1 MLLVTGINE
10 QTEML
15 CDFKEVRRKR
25 RVNGE
30 HSLNFYQLNTPEA
43 AHAYKLLDKRSK
55 ITIPDTGDEY
65 IVLGISKVGHYGK
78 RINAMHVFLDDFINQ
93 HKYELLN
100 GTINFKQFCD
110 LLFTGSGW
118 TYVINGAFAPQ
129 LFENFGRDSKLALLQ
144 KGLDRYKAEFSIDT
158 KNKVITFKNE
168 IGKVT
173 DSQFRNGHNLKT
185 FNEETD
191 MSNFCTVIRGFGKR
205 DDGTEFSVEYK
216 SPLVS
221 VYGEIHQKSI
231 DDDRYK
237 YESSLLEACK
247 NNLNDIPQTKFNVSV
262 VDLYENGLPMHP
274 YDYGDYVY
282 MLYEEADVAVQIRVV
297 EVIDDP
303 VNNSIL
309 PTFEL
314 STFKTLRTASAIQAQ
329 FQQTQRNVQQLID
342 DEGNLNLALKRL
354 YMNTETF
361 ADNTGVW
368 YIDPEDKNRYV
379 HIGAGGLDVH
389 RGLVRVER
397 EDGYAIIIGGVLQSC
412 FEVAGAN
419 PPYTDSGKV
428 YAEGYWWSTI
438 EDQYSNCQLYNF
450 QHQSRFLNFT
460 IAQVVEEG
468 AISQVAVVAGD
479 GNRILATLDSANTNS
494 SGNEAVYGRTVEV
507 DLGVPTG
514 EKMSVYLRM
523 RSSVKGKKA
532 YCREIRVWLDR

>member
-1 MLLVTGINE
+1 MLLVTGING

-30 HSLNFYQLNTPEA
+30 HSLNFYQLNTTEV

-55 ITIPDTGDEY
+55 ITIPETGDEY

-78 RINAMHVFLDDFINQ
+78 RINAMHVFLDEFINQ

-110 LLFTGSGW
+110 FLFTGSGW
-118 TYVINGAFAPQ
+118 TYVNNGAFAPQ
-129 LFENFGRDSKLALLQ
+129 LFENLGRDSKLSLLQ

-205 DDGTEFSVEYK
+205 DDDTEFSVEYR

-262 VDLYENGLPMHP
+262 VDLYENGLQMHP

-282 MLYEEADVAVQIRVV
+282 MLYEEADVAVQIRIV

-303 VNNSIL
+303 VNNSIP

-329 FQQTQRNVQQLID
+329 FQQTQRNIQQLID

-368 YIDPEDKNRYV
+368 YVDPEDKNRYV
-379 HIGAGGLDVH
+379 HIGAGGLDCH
-389 RGLVRVER
+389 RGLIRVER
-397 EDGYAIIIGGVLQSC
+397 EDGYAVIIGGVLQHG
-412 FEVAGAN
+412 FDINGHE
-419 PPYTDSGKV
+419 PPYTEVDRAS
-428 YAEGYWWSTI
+428 WWWVM
-438 EDQYSNCQLYNF
+438 DKADRLYNCQYYTF
-450 QHQSRFLNFT
+450 EHKSRYLNVLMGQLSDEGT
-460 IAQVVEEG
+460 ASEVV
-468 AISQVAVVAGD
+468 IMDGD
-479 GNRILATLDSANTNS
+479 GNTVLARNVSNNNNPNDPI
-494 SGNEAVYGRTVEV
+494 AVYGKLLEI

-514 EKMSVYLRM
+514 EERSVYIRM
-523 RSSVKGKKA
+523 RPTVEGKRA
-532 YCREIRVWLDR
+532 YCRKIRMWLDR

>member
-1 MLLVTGINE
+1 MLLVTGISG

-15 CDFKEVRRKR
+15 CDYKEVRRKR

-30 HSLNFYQLNTPEA
+30 HSLNFYQLNTSEA
-43 AHAYKLLDKRSK
+43 AHAYKLLDKRSR
-55 ITIPDTGDEY
+55 ITIPETSDEY

-78 RINAMHVFLDDFINQ
+78 RINAMHVFLDEFINQ

-110 LLFTGSGW
+110 FLFTGSGW
-118 TYVINGAFAPQ
+118 TYVNNGAFAPQ

-144 KGLDRYKAEFSIDT
+144 KGLDRYKAEFSIDN

-191 MSNFCTVIRGFGKR
+191 MSNFCTVIRGFGKK

-237 YESSLLEACK
+237 YENSLLEACK
-247 NNLNDIPQTKFNVSV
+247 NNINDIPQTKFNVSV
-262 VDLYENGLPMHP
+262 VDLYENGLKMHP

-282 MLYEEADVAVQIRVV
+282 MLYEEADITVQIRII

-303 VNNSIL
+303 VNNSIS

-329 FQQTQRNVQQLID
+329 FQQTQRDIQQLMD
-342 DEGNLNLALKRL
+342 DEGNLSLALKRL
-354 YMNTETF
+354 YMTTETF

-368 YIDPEDKNRYV
+368 YIDPNDKNRYV

-389 RGLVRVER
+389 RGLIRVER
-397 EDGYAIIIGGVLQSC
+397 DDGFATIIGGAIQYGFDIAGHYPPFRGINIVEDGWWLTSTSDVLDSC
-412 FEVAGAN
+412 QFYTFEHKTRYVKLKAQIFTEAGGEVELAMVSS
-419 PPYTDSGKV
+419 DSGQQIMSKISSTQTSPPPQNDDVELV
-428 YAEGYWWSTI
+428 Y
-438 EDQYSNCQLYNF
+438 
-450 QHQSRFLNFT
+450 
-460 IAQVVEEG
+460 
-468 AISQVAVVAGD
+468 
-479 GNRILATLDSANTNS
+479 
-494 SGNEAVYGRTVEV
+494 
-507 DLGVPTG
+507 DLGVPNG
-514 EKMSVYLRM
+514 ELKSFYLRM
-523 RSSVKGKKA
+523 RNKVAGKKA
-532 YCREIRVWLDR
+532 YARVFRVWLEG

>member
-1 MLLVTGINE
+1 MLLVTGING

-15 CDFKEVRRKR
+15 CDFKDVRRKR

-43 AHAYKLLDKRSK
+43 AHAYKLLDKRS
-55 ITIPDTGDEY
+55 IVTIPETGDEY

-78 RINAMHVFLDDFINQ
+78 RINAMHVFLDGFISQ

-110 LLFTGSGW
+110 FLFVGSGW
-118 TYVINGAFAPQ
+118 TYIINGAFAPQ
-129 LFENFGRDSKLALLQ
+129 RFENFGRDSKLALLQ
-144 KGLDRYKAEFSIDT
+144 KGLERYRSEFSIDN
-158 KNKVITFKNE
+158 KNKIITFKNE
-168 IGKVT
+168 IGKT
-173 DSQFRNGHNLKT
+173 TESQFRYGHNLQT

-205 DDGTEFSVEYK
+205 DDETEFSVEYK

-247 NNLNDIPQTKFNVSV
+247 NNLNDTPLTKFNVSV
-262 VDLYENGLPMHP
+262 SDLFENGLQMHP

-282 MLYEEADVAVQIRVV
+282 MLYEEADVAVQIRIV

-303 VNNSIL
+303 VNNSIS

-329 FQQTQRNVQQLID
+329 FQQTQRDIQQLMD
-342 DEGNLNLALKRL
+342 DEGNLSLSLKRL
-354 YMNTETF
+354 YMTTETF
-361 ADNTGVW
+361 ADNTGFW
-368 YIDPEDKNRYV
+368 YIDPNDKNRYV

-389 RGLVRVER
+389 RGLIRVER
-397 EDGYAIIIGGVLQSC
+397 EDGFATIIGGKIQYG
-412 FEVAGAN
+412 FDIAGHY
-419 PPYTDSGKV
+419 PPYRGINVIEDGWWLISEHDQLDNCQFYTFEHKTRYVKVAAQIFTESGGEV
-428 YAEGYWWSTI
+428 EIAIVDGDGSTI
-438 EDQYSNCQLYNF
+438 RSRATST
-450 QHQSRFLNFT
+450 QSSPPN
-460 IAQVVEEG
+460 QNDG
-468 AISQVAVVAGD
+468 AE
-479 GNRILATLDSANTNS
+479 L
-494 SGNEAVYGRTVEV
+494 VY

-514 EKMSVYLRM
+514 ELEAFYLRM
-523 RSSVKGKKA
+523 RNKVKGKKA
-532 YCREIRVWLDR
+532 YARIFRVWLEG

>member
-1 MLLVTGINE
+1 MLLVTGING

-43 AHAYKLLDKRSK
+43 AHAYKLLDKRS
-55 ITIPDTGDEY
+55 IVTIPETGDEY

-78 RINAMHVFLDDFINQ
+78 RINAMHVFLDGFISQ

-100 GTINFKQFCD
+100 GTVNFKQFCD
-110 LLFTGSGW
+110 FLFVGSGW
-118 TYVINGAFAPQ
+118 TYIINGAFAPQ
-129 LFENFGRDSKLALLQ
+129 RFENFGRDSKLSLLQ
-144 KGLDRYKAEFSIDT
+144 KGLERYKAEFSIDN
-158 KNKVITFKNE
+158 KNKIITFKNE
-168 IGKVT
+168 IGKT
-173 DSQFRNGHNLKT
+173 TESQFRYGHNLQT

-205 DDGTEFSVEYK
+205 DDETEFSVEYK

-247 NNLNDIPQTKFNVSV
+247 NNLNDTPLTKFNVSV
-262 VDLYENGLPMHP
+262 SDLYENGLQMHP

-282 MLYEEADVAVQIRVV
+282 MLYEEAEVAVQIRIV

-303 VNNSIL
+303 VNNSIS

-329 FQQTQRNVQQLID
+329 FQQTQRDIQQLMD
-342 DEGNLNLALKRL
+342 DEGNLSLALKRL

-397 EDGYAIIIGGVLQSC
+397 EDGYATVIGGVLQHSFDIQGAFPPFTSSAVEIFSWWWRTKFTEYATDC
-412 FEVAGAN
+412 QYYSFEHKSRYLRVEIVQRS
-419 PPYTDSGKV
+419 DSGWCYMTV
-428 YAEGYWWSTI
+428 ERGGGGTPI
-438 EDQYSNCQLYNF
+438 E
-450 QHQSRFLNFT
+450 
-460 IAQVVEEG
+460 V
-468 AISQVAVVAGD
+468 
-479 GNRILATLDSANTNS
+479 LATSATQDNS
-494 SGNEAVYGRTVEV
+494 PKGIAKTMII

-514 EKMSVYLRM
+514 RKMDCYIRLRSEKGEWAYGRVVRM
-523 RSSVKGKKA
+523 TLEG
-532 YCREIRVWLDR
+532 

>member
-1 MLLVTGINE
+1 MLLVTGING

-43 AHAYKLLDKRSK
+43 AHAYKLLDKRS
-55 ITIPDTGDEY
+55 IVTIPETGDEY

-78 RINAMHVFLDDFINQ
+78 RINAMHVFLDGFISQ

-110 LLFTGSGW
+110 FLFVGSGW

-129 LFENFGRDSKLALLQ
+129 RFENFGRDSKLSLLQ
-144 KGLDRYKAEFSIDT
+144 KGLERYKAEFSIDN

-168 IGKVT
+168 IGKT
-173 DSQFRNGHNLKT
+173 TESQFRYGHNLQT

-205 DDGTEFSVEYK
+205 DDETEFSVEYK

-247 NNLNDIPQTKFNVSV
+247 NNLNDKPLTKFNVSV
-262 VDLYENGLPMHP
+262 SDLYENGLQMHP

-282 MLYEEADVAVQIRVV
+282 MLYEEADVAVRIRIV

-303 VNNSIL
+303 VNNSIS

-329 FQQTQRNVQQLID
+329 FQQTQRDIQQLMD
-342 DEGNLNLALKRL
+342 DEGNLSLALKRL

-397 EDGYAIIIGGVLQSC
+397 EDGYATIIGGILQHGFDINGHEPPFTAVNVESWWWVTDKSDEHYDCQYYTFEHKSRYLNVLIGQLATEGASC
-412 FEVAGAN
+412 EVA
-419 PPYTDSGKV
+419 
-428 YAEGYWWSTI
+428 I
-438 EDQYSNCQLYNF
+438 M
-450 QHQSRFLNFT
+450 
-460 IAQVVEEG
+460 
-468 AISQVAVVAGD
+468 AGD
-479 GNRILATLDSANTNS
+479 GNTFLAKYASNNTDSKS
-494 SGNEAVYGRTVEV
+494 PIAVYGKLYEI

-514 EKMSVYLRM
+514 EEMSVYIRLR
-523 RSSVKGKKA
+523 STVEGKKA
-532 YCREIRVWLDR
+532 YCRKIRMWLDR

>member
-1 MLLVTGINE
+1 MLLVTGING

-43 AHAYKLLDKRSK
+43 AHAYKLLDKRS
-55 ITIPDTGDEY
+55 IVTIPETGDEY

-78 RINAMHVFLDDFINQ
+78 RINAMHVFLDGFISQ

-110 LLFTGSGW
+110 FLFVGSGW
-118 TYVINGAFAPQ
+118 TYIINGAFAPQ
-129 LFENFGRDSKLALLQ
+129 RFENFGRDSKLSLLQ
-144 KGLDRYKAEFSIDT
+144 KGLERYKAEFSIDN

-168 IGKVT
+168 IGKT
-173 DSQFRNGHNLKT
+173 TESQFRYGHNLQT

-205 DDGTEFSVEYK
+205 DDETEFSVEYK

-247 NNLNDIPQTKFNVSV
+247 NHLNDKPLTKFNVSV
-262 VDLYENGLPMHP
+262 SDLYENGLQMHP

-282 MLYEEADVAVQIRVV
+282 MLYEEADVAVQIRIV

-303 VNNSIL
+303 VNNSIS

-329 FQQTQRNVQQLID
+329 FQQTQRDIQQLMD
-342 DEGNLNLALKRL
+342 DEGNLSLALKRL
-354 YMNTETF
+354 YMTTETF

-397 EDGYAIIIGGVLQSC
+397 EDGYAVIIGGVLQHGFDIMGHQPPFTSGDVSIDGWFWVTPSNILQDC
-412 FEVAGAN
+412 QFYSYEHSGRYLNVQIQLKTEEGGEVEAALLDMDGETVLKKVSSTQTN
-419 PPYTDSGKV
+419 PPPVG
-428 YAEGYWWSTI
+428 
-438 EDQYSNCQLYNF
+438 
-450 QHQSRFLNFT
+450 
-460 IAQVVEEG
+460 
-468 AISQVAVVAGD
+468 GD
-479 GNRILATLDSANTNS
+479 IIMT
-494 SGNEAVYGRTVEV
+494 V

-514 EKMSVYLRM
+514 NLKSFYFRIRNKVL
-523 RSSVKGKKA
+523 GKKA
-532 YCREIRVWLDR
+532 YARIFRAWTSG

>member
-1 MLLVTGINE
+1 MLLVTGING

-30 HSLNFYQLNTPEA
+30 HSLNFYQLNTPEVA
-43 AHAYKLLDKRSK
+43 DAYKLLDKRSVV
-55 ITIPDTGDEY
+55 TIPETGDEY

-78 RINAMHVFLDDFINQ
+78 RINAMHVFLDGFISQ

-110 LLFTGSGW
+110 FLFVGSGW
-118 TYVINGAFAPQ
+118 TYIINGAFAPHR
-129 LFENFGRDSKLALLQ
+129 FENFGRDSKLALLQ
-144 KGLDRYKAEFSIDT
+144 KGLERYKAEFSIDN
-158 KNKVITFKNE
+158 KNKIITFKNE
-168 IGKVT
+168 IGKT
-173 DSQFRNGHNLKT
+173 TESQFRYGHNLQT

-205 DDGTEFSVEYK
+205 DDETEFSVEYK

-247 NNLNDIPQTKFNVSV
+247 NNLNDTPLTKFNVSV
-262 VDLYENGLPMHP
+262 LDLYENGLKMHP

-282 MLYEEADVAVQIRVV
+282 MLYEEADVAVQIRIV

-303 VNNSIL
+303 VNNSIS

-329 FQQTQRNVQQLID
+329 FQQTQRDIQQLMD
-342 DEGNLNLALKRL
+342 DEGNLSLALKRL
-354 YMNTETF
+354 YMTTETF

-368 YIDPEDKNRYV
+368 YIDPNDKNRYV

-389 RGLVRVER
+389 RGLIRVER
-397 EDGYAIIIGGVLQSC
+397 EDGFATIIGGKIQYG
-412 FEVAGAN
+412 FDIAGHY
-419 PPYTDSGKV
+419 PPYRGINVVEDGWWLTSTHDVLDSCQFYTFEHKTRYVKLKAQIFTESGGEVEIAMVSSDSGQQIMSKASSTQTSAPSQNDDVDLV
-428 YAEGYWWSTI
+428 Y
-438 EDQYSNCQLYNF
+438 
-450 QHQSRFLNFT
+450 
-460 IAQVVEEG
+460 
-468 AISQVAVVAGD
+468 
-479 GNRILATLDSANTNS
+479 
-494 SGNEAVYGRTVEV
+494 

-514 EKMSVYLRM
+514 ELKSFYLRM
-523 RSSVKGKKA
+523 RNKVKGKKA
-532 YCREIRVWLDR
+532 YARVFRVWLEG

>member
-1 MLLVTGINE
+1 MLLVTGING

-30 HSLNFYQLNTPEA
+30 HSLNFYQLNTPEV

-55 ITIPDTGDEY
+55 ITIPSTGDEY

-110 LLFTGSGW
+110 FLFVGSGW
-118 TYVINGAFAPQ
+118 TYINNGAFTPQ
-129 LFENFGRDSKLALLQ
+129 RFENFGRDSKLALLQ
-144 KGLDRYKAEFSIDT
+144 KGLDRYKVEFSIDT

-185 FNEETD
+185 FDEETD
-191 MSNFCTVIRGFGKR
+191 MSNFCTVIRGFGKK
-205 DDGTEFSVEYK
+205 DDGTEFSIEYR

-237 YESSLLEACK
+237 YENSLLEACK
-247 NNLNDIPQTKFNVSV
+247 NNLNDTPQTKFNVSV
-262 VDLYENGLPMHP
+262 IDLYENGLPMHP

-282 MLYEEADVAVQIRVV
+282 MLYEEADVAVQIRIVDI
-297 EVIDDP
+297 IDDP
-303 VNNSIL
+303 VNNSIP

-329 FQQTQRNVQQLID
+329 FQQTQRNIQQLID

-368 YIDPEDKNRYV
+368 YVDPDDKNRFV

-389 RGLVRVER
+389 RGLIRVER
-397 EDGYAIIIGGVLQSC
+397 DDGYATIIGGKVQFDMAVSAHEPPFMGPGVEINAGWYATQNTQWSRCNFYTLKHTGRYLVFALSYAAGNGGQVRIRDNFGAVL
-412 FEVAGAN
+412 
-419 PPYTDSGKV
+419 
-428 YAEGYWWSTI
+428 WSVNHNKKL
-438 EDQYSNCQLYNF
+438 EDDYYYNAK
-450 QHQSRFLNFT
+450 
-460 IAQVVEEG
+460 I
-468 AISQVAVVAGD
+468 D
-479 GNRILATLDSANTNS
+479 M
-494 SGNEAVYGRTVEV
+494 
-507 DLGVPTG
+507 GVPTG
-514 EKMSVYLRM
+514 NMRYLLLEIASNSAEHMSYVRAL
-523 RSSVKGKKA
+523 SKWQEG
-532 YCREIRVWLDR
+532 

>member
-1 MLLVTGINE
+1 MLLVTGING

-30 HSLNFYQLNTPEA
+30 HSLNFYQLNTPEVA
-43 AHAYKLLDKRSK
+43 DAYKLLDKRSVV
-55 ITIPDTGDEY
+55 TIPETGDEY

-78 RINAMHVFLDDFINQ
+78 RINAMHVFLDGFISQ

-110 LLFTGSGW
+110 FLFVGSGW
-118 TYVINGAFAPQ
+118 TYIINGAFAPHR
-129 LFENFGRDSKLALLQ
+129 FENFGRDSKLALLQ
-144 KGLDRYKAEFSIDT
+144 KGLERYKAEFSIDN
-158 KNKVITFKNE
+158 KNKIITFKNE
-168 IGKVT
+168 IGKT
-173 DSQFRNGHNLKT
+173 TESQFRYGHNLQT

-205 DDGTEFSVEYK
+205 DDETEFSVEYK

-247 NNLNDIPQTKFNVSV
+247 NNLNDTPLTKFNVSV
-262 VDLYENGLPMHP
+262 SDLYENGLKMHP

-282 MLYEEADVAVQIRVV
+282 MLYEEADVAVQIRIV

-303 VNNSIL
+303 VNNSIS
-309 PTFEL
+309 PIFEL

-329 FQQTQRNVQQLID
+329 FQQTQRDIQQLMD
-342 DEGNLNLALKRL
+342 DEGNLSLALKRL
-354 YMNTETF
+354 YMTTETF

-368 YIDPEDKNRYV
+368 YIDPNDKNRYV

-389 RGLVRVER
+389 RGLIRVER
-397 EDGYAIIIGGVLQSC
+397 EDGFATIIGGKIQYG
-412 FEVAGAN
+412 FDIAGHY
-419 PPYTDSGKV
+419 PPYRGINVVEDGWWLTSTHDVLDSCQFYTFEHKTRYVKLKAQIFTESGGEVEIAMVSSDSGQQIMSKASSTQTSAPSQNDDVDLV
-428 YAEGYWWSTI
+428 Y
-438 EDQYSNCQLYNF
+438 
-450 QHQSRFLNFT
+450 
-460 IAQVVEEG
+460 
-468 AISQVAVVAGD
+468 
-479 GNRILATLDSANTNS
+479 
-494 SGNEAVYGRTVEV
+494 
-507 DLGVPTG
+507 DLGVPNG
-514 EKMSVYLRM
+514 ELKSFYLRM
-523 RSSVKGKKA
+523 RNKVAGKKA
-532 YCREIRVWLDR
+532 YARIFRVWLEG

>member
-1 MLLVTGINE
+1 MLLVTGING

-43 AHAYKLLDKRSK
+43 AHAYKLLGERSK
-55 ITIPDTGDEY
+55 VTIPETGDEY

-78 RINAMHVFLDDFINQ
+78 RINAMHVFLDDFISQ

-110 LLFTGSGW
+110 FLFVGSGW
-118 TYVINGAFAPQ
+118 TYIINGAFAPQ
-129 LFENFGRDSKLALLQ
+129 RFENVGRDSKLALLQ
-144 KGLDRYKAEFSIDT
+144 KGLERYKAEFSIDN

-168 IGKVT
+168 IGKT
-173 DSQFRNGHNLKT
+173 TESQFRYGHNLQT

-205 DDGTEFSVEYK
+205 DDETEFSVEYK
-216 SPLVS
+216 SPLAS

-247 NNLNDIPQTKFNVSV
+247 NNLNDTPLTKFNVSV
-262 VDLYENGLPMHP
+262 SDLYENGLQMHP

-282 MLYEEADVAVQIRVV
+282 MLYEEADVTVLIRIV

-303 VNNSIL
+303 VNNSIS

-329 FQQTQRNVQQLID
+329 FQQTQRDIQQLMD
-342 DEGNLNLALKRL
+342 DEGNLSLALKRL
-354 YMNTETF
+354 YMTTETF

-368 YIDPEDKNRYV
+368 YIDPNDKNRYV

-389 RGLVRVER
+389 RGLIRVER
-397 EDGYAIIIGGVLQSC
+397 EDGFATIIGGAIQYG
-412 FEVAGAN
+412 FDIAGHY
-419 PPYTDSGKV
+419 PPYRGINVEEDG
-428 YAEGYWWSTI
+428 WWLTSTHDVLDNCQFYTFEHKTRYVKLAAQIFTEAGGEVEIAIVDGDGSTI
-438 EDQYSNCQLYNF
+438 RSRATST
-450 QHQSRFLNFT
+450 QSSPPN
-460 IAQVVEEG
+460 QNNGVEL
-468 AISQVAVVAGD
+468 I
-479 GNRILATLDSANTNS
+479 
-494 SGNEAVYGRTVEV
+494 Y
-507 DLGVPTG
+507 DLGVPNG
-514 EKMSVYLRM
+514 ELEAFYLRM
-523 RSSVKGKKA
+523 RNKVAGKKA
-532 YCREIRVWLDR
+532 YARIFRVWLEG

>member
-1 MLLVTGINE
+1 MLLVTGING

-30 HSLNFYQLNTPEA
+30 HSLNFYQLNTKEA
-43 AHAYKLLDKRSK
+43 AHSYKLLDKRSK
-55 ITIPDTGDEY
+55 ITIPETGDEY

-110 LLFTGSGW
+110 FLFTGSGW
-118 TYVINGAFAPQ
+118 TYVNNGAFAPQ
-129 LFENFGRDSKLALLQ
+129 RFENFGRDSKLSLLQ

-191 MSNFCTVIRGFGKR
+191 MSNFCTVIRGFGKK

-231 DDDRYK
+231 DDDRYN
-237 YESSLLEACK
+237 YENSLLEACK
-247 NNLNDIPQTKFNVSV
+247 NNLNDTPQTKFNVSV
-262 VDLYENGLPMHP
+262 VDLYENGLQMHP
-274 YDYGDYVY
+274 YNYGDYVY
-282 MLYEEADVAVQIRVV
+282 MLYEEADVTVQIRII

-303 VNNSIL
+303 VNNSIS

-329 FQQTQRNVQQLID
+329 FQQTQRNIQQLID

-389 RGLVRVER
+389 RGLIRVER
-397 EDGYAIIIGGVLQSC
+397 ADGYAVIIGGVLQHGFDMSGAEPS
-412 FEVAGAN
+412 FTEVGQ
-419 PPYTDSGKV
+419 
-428 YAEGYWWSTI
+428 ELYWWMTAQTQFRSC
-438 EDQYSNCQLYNF
+438 QYYTF
-450 QHQSRFLNFT
+450 EHKSRYLKVL
-460 IAQVVEEG
+460 IGQYVEEG
-468 AISQVAVVAGD
+468 TTGEVGIFDGD
-479 GNRILATLDSANTNS
+479 GQTLLSKLVSTNTNPGS
-494 SGNEAVYGRTVEV
+494 DEAKYGRLMTI

-514 EKMSVYLRM
+514 QEKSVYIRM
-523 RSSVKGKKA
+523 RSTVQDKKTF
-532 YCREIRVWLDR
+532 CRKLRMWLEG